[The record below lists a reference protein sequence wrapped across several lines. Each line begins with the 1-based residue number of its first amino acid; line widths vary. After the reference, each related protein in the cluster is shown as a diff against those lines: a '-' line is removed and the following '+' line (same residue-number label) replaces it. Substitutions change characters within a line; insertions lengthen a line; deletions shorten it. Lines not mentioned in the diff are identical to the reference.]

1 MNILNISVLIGAIGL
16 SFLGC
21 KQAKYEFVDKPG
33 QTVDGPSTTLQPVSP
48 NNNEYYGE
56 NQFKMKITPFPAKA
70 NQNVS
75 FSGACGNAATAQLS
89 WEYGDGKSGL
99 GNSTTHKYLSQGQ
112 YTVTAYCKDSA
123 GKIRRGNIVLTV
135 GKSSTAPNQNPGQ
148 TPIQQ

>member
-1 MNILNISVLIGAIGL
+1 MKILNTAVLVGL
-16 SFLGC
+16 LGLGFLGC
-21 KQAKYEFVDKPG
+21 KQAKYEFIDKPG
-33 QTVDGPSTTLQPVSP
+33 QVEGPSTSLSPISP

-56 NQFKMKITPFPAKA
+56 NQFRMKITPFPAQA

-75 FSGACGNAATAQLS
+75 FSGTCGNAATADLS

-99 GNSTTHKYLSQGQ
+99 GNSTTHKYISQGK

-123 GKIRRGNIVLTV
+123 GNIRRGNIVLTV